1 MPLSY
6 LLKPVGDVYIFS
18 NSLTNASYHF
28 SAWKKDASHP
38 PSETGSTEVFSTSVY
53 ENPNILNSSAGHKN
67 NMQYKLYNDI
77 LGRKQVQP
85 ELVDSVTDKLH
96 K

>member
-6 LLKPVGDVYIFS
+6 LFEPVEDIYIFS
-18 NSLTNASYHF
+18 NSLINYLYHF
-28 SAWKKDASHP
+28 SAWKKDVSYLIAASG
-38 PSETGSTEVFSTSVY
+38 TGSTEKFFTSVY
-53 ENPNILNSSAGHKN
+53 ESPNILNSSAGRKN

-77 LGRKQVQP
+77 RK
-85 ELVDSVTDKLH
+85 EASSTRINGLCH